1 MSYDAPF
8 SGLKVIDLSQGI
20 AGPYCAMLLA
30 QQGAQVIKV
39 ESPGEGDWSRGLGV
53 RYGDHTAF
61 SIIGNLGKRAIAIDL
76 KQEAGKAVLWRL
88 IAGADVFIEG
98 FRPGVIQRLGFGYD
112 LVSAREP
119 RLLYLSIS
127 GFGQSGPLAERPA
140 MDPVLQAFTGLTGEN
155 HGEDGIPHRVPVI
168 PVDMVTSLYA
178 FQALS
183 SALYARRDEAKGRY
197 LDASLLQ
204 GAAGLQAI
212 RMMSAHLEGGSIRP
226 GGVPAGVF
234 RTADGWMSITA
245 IREREW
251 LGLCKALDQPA
262 LPRDPRFATLSA
274 RFEHEAVLMAQLR
287 EIIQTLPS
295 ADLAKRLA
303 EADVMHEKVNRYADF
318 LKEPHVLQTQAIA
331 WLSQP
336 GIAQPVPVGH
346 LPGMARFADGAPLGV
361 APHVGHHTEAILQEH
376 GYKVSEIAELVARRV
391 IEVAK

>member
-8 SGLKVIDLSQGI
+8 ANLKVIDLSQGI

-76 KQEAGKAVLWRL
+76 KQEEGKTVLWRL
-88 IAGADVFIEG
+88 LAGADVFIEG
-98 FRPGVIQRLGFGYD
+98 FRPGVIQRLGFDYQA
-112 LVSAREP
+112 VSAREP
-119 RLLYLSIS
+119 KLLYLSIS
-127 GFGQSGPLAERPA
+127 GFGQTGPLAERPA
-140 MDPVLQAFTGLTGEN
+140 MDPVLQAFTGLSGEN

-212 RMMSAHLEGGSIRP
+212 RMMMAHLEGGNIRP
-226 GGVPAGVF
+226 GGVPAGIF
-234 RTADGWMSITA
+234 KTADGWMSITA

-251 LGLCKALDQPA
+251 LGLCKAIDQNS
-262 LPRDPRFATLSA
+262 LPSDPRYGTLSSRYEHEAELMDVLRKIIAPMSSATLS
-274 RFEHEAVLMAQLR
+274 
-287 EIIQTLPS
+287 
-295 ADLAKRLA
+295 KRLA
-303 EADVMHEKVNRYADF
+303 ETDVMHERVNRYADF
-318 LKEPHVLQTQAIA
+318 LKEPHVVQTEAVA

-336 GIAQPVPVGH
+336 GVAQLVPVGN
-346 LPGMARFADGAPLGV
+346 LPGMAAFKDGTALATSPR
-361 APHVGHHTEAILQEH
+361 VGHHTEDILREH
-376 GYKVSEIAELVARRV
+376 GFGASEIADLANRKV
-391 IEVAK
+391 IELA